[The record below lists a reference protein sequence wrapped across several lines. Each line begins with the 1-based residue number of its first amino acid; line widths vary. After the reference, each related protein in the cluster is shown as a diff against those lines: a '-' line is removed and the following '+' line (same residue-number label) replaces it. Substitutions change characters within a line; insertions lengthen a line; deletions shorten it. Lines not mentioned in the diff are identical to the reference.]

1 MSDAQIGLLLMFGAT
16 VGAGALVGFKHVNE
30 TNPYKRN
37 VSVPTWLYANLIFL
51 YYLGALMLGPS
62 VMKEDSSISVY
73 AVITYVIGIV
83 VTRIASWA
91 WSFIFKKFNQFVK
104 RYAKMLPE

>member
-30 TNPYKRN
+30 ITPCKRN

-51 YYLGALMLGPS
+51 YYLGALMLRPS

-73 AVITYVIGIV
+73 AVITYVIGIL
-83 VTRIASWA
+83 VTQIASWV

-104 RYAKMLPE
+104 RYAKTLPE